1 MIEKLEKKWWNK
13 FFKTKKLVIRNMEI
27 NANGENQIWFW
38 HTVQSILLKMFL
50 KQGTRVV
57 RFLKPMSDLSI
68 IRKFEMIT

>member
-27 NANGENQIWFW
+27 NTNGGNQIWFW

-57 RFLKPMSDLSI
+57 RFLKPMGDLSI